1 MTWKKCRDVIAG
13 EEAVKLA
20 RDTYLPRSGGMED
33 DEYDELIGRAEFFN
47 ATGRTLDGLHGMLF
61 RINPTI
67 GEKNEEKKYKDYF
80 ENVDGKGRDLK
91 QFISDSVKDILTT
104 GWGGILVEAPQNGD
118 KISQGEAEKNNVYP
132 YLAYYR
138 AEDIPNWRTE
148 TRGRVE
154 VIILVVLQEC
164 EFVVSE
170 DGFDVVRHDK
180 KRVLDLDA
188 ERNNFYR
195 QRVYI
200 DGKLDSVTYP
210 TMFGKPMKFIP
221 FYFSSTHPE
230 EPMLLDLINVNLAWY
245 RKSADYERGLHYTS
259 VPTPYTTGF
268 TPTGEVKIDK
278 DGAQHIE
285 AVQPIKLSPNKFI
298 HFPNGCTGAGMLEYS
313 GAGMNS
319 VKTAMED
326 DEERMAILGA
336 RIISAE
342 KKGVEAADTAKIHR
356 QGENS
361 VLAAFANNQSK
372 VTTQYDNV
380 YLQWCMSAH
389 DINVPIGINTDFDIS
404 GMAPAE
410 LTAFVAAWQ
419 AGGISKRVLFYNLK
433 QGEKTPPDYSF
444 DQMQADLENEAPK
457 DTDINMNNKKPQEAD
472 A

>member
-1 MTWKKCRDVIAG
+1 
-13 EEAVKLA
+13 
-20 RDTYLPRSGGMED
+20 MED
-33 DEYDELIGRAEFFN
+33 DEYNELIGRAEFFN
-47 ATGRTLDGLHGMLF
+47 ATGRTLDGLHGMLL

-67 GEKNEEKKYKDYF
+67 GQNNDNVKKYDKYLK
-80 ENVDGKGRDLK
+80 NVDGKGRTLP
-91 QFISDSVKDILTT
+91 QFISDSIKDILTT
-104 GWGGILVEAPQNGD
+104 GWGGILVDAPQNGD
-118 KISQGEAEKNNVYP
+118 KMSQGEAENNDIYP
-132 YLAYYR
+132 CLAYYR

-148 TRGRVE
+148 TRGRTE
-154 VIILVVLQEC
+154 VLVLVVLQEW

-180 KRVLDLDA
+180 KRVLDFDA
-188 ERNNFYR
+188 EQNNIYR

-210 TMFGKPMKFIP
+210 IMFGKHMKFIP

-259 VPTPYTTGF
+259 VPTPYTLGF
-268 TPTGEVKIDK
+268 TPQGETKFDK
-278 DGAQHIE
+278 DGKQYQE
-285 AVQPIKLSPNKFI
+285 SVQPIKLSPNKFI
-298 HFPNGCTGAGMLEYS
+298 HFPNGCTAAGMLEYS

-319 VKTAMED
+319 VKTAMTD

-372 VTTQYDNV
+372 FTTQYDNV
-380 YLQWCMSAH
+380 YLQWCTATQ
-389 DINVPIGINTDFDIS
+389 DINLPIGINTDFDIS
-404 GMAPAE
+404 SMDPAE
-410 LTAFVAAWQ
+410 LTAIVSAWQ
-419 AGGISKRVLFYNLK
+419 AQGISKRVLFYNLK
-433 QGEKTPPDYSF
+433 QGEKTPPDYDF
-444 DQMQADLENEAPK
+444 DQMQADLEDEAPK
-457 DTDINMNNKKPQEAD
+457 DTNLNINNKKPQEANV
-472 A
+472 